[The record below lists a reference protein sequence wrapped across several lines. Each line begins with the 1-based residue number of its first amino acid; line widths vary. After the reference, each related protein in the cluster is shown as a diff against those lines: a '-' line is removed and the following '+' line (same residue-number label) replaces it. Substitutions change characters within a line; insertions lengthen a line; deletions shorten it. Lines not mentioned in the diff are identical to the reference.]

1 MIIIINIISANIIV
15 VTVVIFGHVFVD
27 MALFTPCLLKGRS
40 GKRLLYPRR
49 NVTVPHCLSS
59 TQLTIL
65 LKHGLLFPFI
75 SMV

>member
-1 MIIIINIISANIIV
+1 MIISFNIISANIIV

-27 MALFTPCLLKGRS
+27 MVLFTPCLLKGRS
-40 GKRLLYPRR
+40 CKRLLYPRR